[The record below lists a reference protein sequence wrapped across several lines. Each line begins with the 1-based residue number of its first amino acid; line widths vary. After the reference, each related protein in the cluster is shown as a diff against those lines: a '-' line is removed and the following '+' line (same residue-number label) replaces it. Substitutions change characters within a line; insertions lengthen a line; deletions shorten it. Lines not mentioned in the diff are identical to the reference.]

1 MMTGDDDTEAAMKV
15 EQVIAKMEKVKQQVE
30 KLMEERRRAESAKD
44 FAAYNEIQKRI
55 VSAMSRFEQLDKQY
69 RQTLQSGD

>member
-1 MMTGDDDTEAAMKV
+1 
-15 EQVIAKMEKVKQQVE
+15 MEKVKQQVE